1 MEKDSARDFEMCVE
15 QGSFP
20 NPSTPFCRCNY
31 LLNPP
36 LETDAA
42 VLEGPAGLPPGAVAV
57 GPRQAYLLSGYLGKL
72 QLSERL

>member
-1 MEKDSARDFEMCVE
+1 MCVE

-20 NPSTPFCRCNY
+20 NSSAPFHKHNY
-31 LLNPP
+31 LSNPP

-42 VLEGPAGLPPGAVAV
+42 MLEGPAGLPPGAVAE
-57 GPRQAYLLSGYLGKL
+57 GPLQACLLSGYLGKL